1 MKKIEPL
8 LMSAD
13 APVDGRMISWARAIL
28 ILPILSLEPGVWLP
42 EQPYTQ
48 SSNDGL
54 SSTGRDGAF

>member
-1 MKKIEPL
+1 
-8 LMSAD
+8 
-13 APVDGRMISWARAIL
+13 MISWARAIL